1 MSEDKTKILPND
13 DNKAPTTEP
22 MLETILAKMTEE
34 FANVHQEFANVH
46 QEFAN
51 VHQEFAN
58 VHQEIASLR
67 RDVRRIDIRFDDT
80 ESSFYA
86 SRSEVVSIRQKQK
99 ELEDRLEGLERK
111 AS

>member
-22 MLETILAKMTEE
+22 MLETILAKMTE
-34 FANVHQEFANVH
+34 EFANVH